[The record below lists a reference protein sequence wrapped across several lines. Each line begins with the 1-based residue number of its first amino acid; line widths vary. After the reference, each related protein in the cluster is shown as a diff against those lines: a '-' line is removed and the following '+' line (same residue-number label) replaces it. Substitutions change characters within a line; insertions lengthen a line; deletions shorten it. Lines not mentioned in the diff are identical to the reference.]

1 VTEFDG
7 LWGKALQQVIGLAAH
22 EVKDALNGVSLNLEV
37 LRSRLSAGRGDAN
50 SLESFATAAS
60 DQLETLT
67 ARIEAVLFLS
77 RPHRGDAPA
86 DVAITLKQLAVLLVP
101 AARADGMK
109 LQVEGYDVAVPT
121 SAPPTAVRLVLAS
134 GLLAL
139 IKEGGAG
146 GVAYCKL
153 QTDAVRAETVVRFSH
168 ESAAVGDLDPAL
180 ASALGKGTN
189 IRVRRSDNDLQL
201 VFPGNT

>member
-1 VTEFDG
+1 MTELNG
-7 LWGKALQQVIGLAAH
+7 LWAEALQQVIGLAAH

-37 LRSRLSAGRGDAN
+37 MRSRVAAGRGDAN

-101 AARADGMK
+101 AAKADGMK
-109 LQVEGYDVAVPT
+109 LEVEGYDVAVPT
-121 SAPPTAVRLVLAS
+121 SAPPMAVRLVLAS

-139 IKEGGAG
+139 IKEGGVARCRLHPATAG
-146 GVAYCKL
+146 
-153 QTDAVRAETVVRFSH
+153 AETVVRFSH